1 MSHDACVCC
10 VVVVLSWCTD
20 NVVAAWCFFLVL
32 TWVHVWA
39 NIRALRCLVLSSL
52 NQPRLKLLLQH
63 YMAQV
68 QGTAQG
74 ADLMGGEKGGRVG
87 VVCQQWGGLM
97 LHDALVFCAAQGVL
111 LQGDSTPLC
120 VCAVKGM
127 LYSNMCACLHPSFL
141 LCFVLSLQEKVYSPQ
156 QMSGLESLLVP
167 PLAAL
172 RDWCRGSSS
181 GVTFGARLTAALSAT
196 AAANRQPGSQA
207 QPDSFGRELQ
217 QLLAQQPPAS
227 SRQYLLAI
235 TGSNQRVRHF
245 GSRPPPQSAGIG
257 CLLKASRVCESCV
270 WECCCLSVSFRGLLS
285 TWPLCICFTVCV
297 CFATPCA
304 RTAAIYTHSV
314 CRWCCTTASARRC
327 S

>member
-120 VCAVKGM
+120 VCGEGCTAT
-127 LYSNMCACLHPSFL
+127 C
-141 LCFVLSLQEKVYSPQ
+141 
-156 QMSGLESLLVP
+156 VP
-167 PLAAL
+167 AFIRLFFFAL
-172 RDWCRGSSS
+172 FCHCR
-181 GVTFGARLTAALSAT
+181 
-196 AAANRQPGSQA
+196 
-207 QPDSFGRELQ
+207 
-217 QLLAQQPPAS
+217 
-227 SRQYLLAI
+227 
-235 TGSNQRVRHF
+235 
-245 GSRPPPQSAGIG
+245 
-257 CLLKASRVCESCV
+257 
-270 WECCCLSVSFRGLLS
+270 
-285 TWPLCICFTVCV
+285 
-297 CFATPCA
+297 
-304 RTAAIYTHSV
+304 
-314 CRWCCTTASARRC
+314 RRC
-327 S
+327 TARSRCQAWRACWCHP